1 MKMKAAIVLSPGAD
15 FVIKEVELDKPKS
28 TEVLVKMVGVGVCR
42 TDSVARHQG
51 IPTPLPA
58 VFGHEGAGI
67 VQEVGSAVRD
77 LKVGDRV
84 LISFYSCGH
93 CDRCRSGRPTMCHDY
108 ERVNL
113 FGGTYVDGTTRIT
126 YEGKPVS
133 SFFGQSTFA
142 EYCVTDSENCVVVE
156 DDSLDIAI
164 MGPLGCGLQTGA
176 GVVINKLRPKVGDS
190 FVVFGCGSVGL
201 AALIMAKNAGCSEI
215 IGVDLFESRL
225 ELAKEL
231 GATHV
236 INGKAGDTVA
246 EVKKITGGG
255 ADCSMDTTAI
265 PPIIRQAM
273 ICLKP
278 MGSCAVVGSTGPQD
292 LTFKPQSDLMDPN
305 INLYGIIEGESIPKV
320 FIPRLI
326 KLFKEGRFPFDRL
339 VTEYKFEDINKAL
352 EDSDKGITIKP
363 IIRF

>member
-1 MKMKAAIVLSPGAD
+1 MKVKAAIVLEPGAD
-15 FVIKEVELDKPKS
+15 FVIKEVELDQPKA
-28 TEVLVKMVGVGVCR
+28 TEVLVKMLGVGVCR

-58 VFGHEGAGI
+58 VFGHEGAG
-67 VQEVGSAVRD
+67 VVEQVGSAVRD
-77 LKVGDRV
+77 IQVGDRV

-93 CDRCRSGRPTMCHDY
+93 CDCCRSGHPTMCHDY

-113 FGGTYVDGTTRIT
+113 FGGTYADGTTRMT

-142 EYCVTDSENCVVVE
+142 EYAVTDEENCVVVN
-156 DDSLDIAI
+156 DDRLDIAI
-164 MGPLGCGLQTGA
+164 MGALGCGLQTGA
-176 GVVINKLRPKVGDS
+176 GAVINKLRPKVGDS
-190 FVVFGCGSVGL
+190 FVVFGCGAVGMT
-201 AALIMAKNAGCSEI
+201 ALIMAKNAGCSEV
-215 IGVDLFESRL
+215 IGVDLAESRL

-236 INGKAGDTVA
+236 INGQAGETVA
-246 EVKKITGGG
+246 EIKRITGGG
-255 ADCSMDTTAI
+255 ADCSLDTTAV
-265 PPIIRQAM
+265 PAIIRQAM
-273 ICLKP
+273 ICLRA
-278 MGSCAVVGSTGPQD
+278 MGQCGVVGSTGPLD

-305 INLYGIIEGESIPKV
+305 ISLHGIIEGESVPKV

-326 KLFKEGRFPFDRL
+326 KLHKEGKFPFDRL
-339 VTEYKFEDINKAL
+339 IREYKFEDINQAFA
-352 EDSDKGITIKP
+352 DSENGSAIKP